1 MFKIYIYI
9 CICVDIDTYIW
20 CFVYE
25 CTYVCIYILCI
36 LNSDIKETKICW
48 SFPEYKCKPETKKN
62 KNCDLHFPTFTKQS
76 AAWLHYYVWPNR
88 PGTQAF
94 AEPESCLLH
103 LFVQTFFQG
112 TKVEPLFQKWGQ
124 IAPKGMPFPPKFFLV
139 FKVQTL
145 FFGGKKTN
153 KNTQKVSTRRNA
165 LPEGFR
171 PRCLDHFALLLSG
184 RQQHLRCRSASGAR
198 TGFGRRELEA
208 LRGPRL
214 GLQVGM
220 EPGCSLQLPG
230 VPPPSRTWKNPTNP
244 TTDINQWQSSNAA
257 FRMPLT
263 HVCQTGGA
271 STQKAGTLYIIHHPL
286 LKILRSFT
294 NLLLPQLSI
303 HIYMLWTWFLWS
315 KDSLILKNSKPNPHN
330 DSPPSPLRRHL
341 LWPLA
346 RQPSPHWGALKDV
359 VCLMFFAATDF
370 FPCFF

>member
-1 MFKIYIYI
+1 MNVLMY
-9 CICVDIDTYIW
+9 
-20 CFVYE
+20 VY
-25 CTYVCIYILCI
+25 IYILCI

-145 FFGGKKTN
+145 FFWWKKN
-153 KNTQKVSTRRNA
+153 KQKHTKSLHAPKRPAGRFSSKMPGS
-165 LPEGFR
+165 LCSSPFR
-171 PRCLDHFALLLSG
+171 PPAAPPLPQ
-184 RQQHLRCRSASGAR
+184 RQRRSHRLRPPWTWGPARSTTWASGWYG
-198 TGFGRRELEA
+198 TGLFITA
-208 LRGPRL
+208 TW
-214 GLQVGM
+214 
-220 EPGCSLQLPG
+220 S
-230 VPPPSRTWKNPTNP
+230 PPPSRTWKNPTNP